1 MYTFGQL
8 YIGDLFNTKAER
20 WVKISSH
27 EALSVMSGCFAA
39 GAICRMTATQ
49 EVVVLW
55 SNNPAIKSASASER
69 ESVQHA
75 SCSESEKED
84 RFYRK
89 IEAEIDAEN
98 RAKKAAEFKQSLI
111 DERDALIVRRE
122 CVSRHMNDRSVR
134 GTELYWLSEQY
145 NVMYNYIAALNARIH
160 LLELPAKQ
168 TV

>member
-8 YIGDLFNTKAER
+8 RVGDMFNNMVAR
-20 WVKISSH
+20 LVKVSLS
-27 EALSVMSGCFAA
+27 EAIVVMSCD
-39 GAICRMTATQ
+39 ATLIGNRCPVNCGQ
-49 EVVVLW
+49 EVIVLW
-55 SNNPAIKSASASER
+55 SSDREINPGSQRASL
-69 ESVQHA
+69 
-75 SCSESEKED
+75 SESEKED

-98 RAKKAAEFKQSLI
+98 RAQQAAEFKQSLI
-111 DERDALIVRRE
+111 DERDALIARRE

-160 LLELPAKQ
+160 LLEQPA
-168 TV
+168 T

>member
-8 YIGDLFNTKAER
+8 YIGDLFNTKAAR

-39 GAICRMTATQ
+39 GEMCRMGTLQ

-55 SNNPAIKSASASER
+55 SNNPAIKSASAAER
-69 ESVQHA
+69 ESDPHA
-75 SCSESEKED
+75 SLSESEKED

-89 IEAEIDAEN
+89 IEAEIGAEN
-98 RAKKAAEFKQSLI
+98 RERQAAEFLQSLV
-111 DERDALIVRRE
+111 DERDALVVRRE

-145 NVMYNYIAALNARIH
+145 NVMYNYIAALNARIS
-160 LLELPAKQ
+160 LLDQPAKQ